1 MLAPDGSF
9 LLYVTDSLQIR
20 RLPELETR
28 EISGTKAASSPFV
41 SPDGRWIGFYANG
54 KLKKIAVD
62 GREPVE
68 VADVSADSAG
78 AAFAS
83 SDRILF
89 SPGWY
94 RSAIQSVSA
103 DGGPVTKISTLDEAG
118 GERGH
123 WWPNVL
129 PDGRHV
135 LITIWYAS
143 TGLAS
148 AKIGLLDLETGT
160 HRVLFPGAMAR
171 YTSGHVF
178 FFRAGQ
184 YYLAPFDPATQ
195 TMTGDAMPVLPDAL
209 SLDPTGDSNM
219 PVSVAASGALAY
231 WPGERSPV
239 MTFTWVDRRGQFSET
254 SIRSEADGA
263 ALSPDGQHVAVGRP
277 QREYQRSGSSTSPVA
292 RSR

>member
-1 MLAPDGSF
+1 MSRTA
-9 LLYVTDSLQIR
+9 LQLR
-20 RLPELETR
+20 RLSELETR
-28 EISGTKAASSPFV
+28 EIPGTKAASAPFV

-54 KLKKIAVD
+54 KLKKIASTAVS
-62 GREPVE
+62 RLKSQT
-68 VADVSADSAG
+68 VSADSAG

-103 DGGPVTKISTLDEAG
+103 DGGPVTQVSTLDEAA

-143 TGLAS
+143 TGLS
-148 AKIGLLDLETGT
+148 TAKIGVLDLETRT
-160 HRVLFPGAMAR
+160 HRVLFAGAMAR
-171 YTSGHVF
+171 YASGHVL

-184 YYLAPFDPATQ
+184 YYLAPFDPV
-195 TMTGDAMPVLPDAL
+195 DA
-209 SLDPTGDSNM
+209 
-219 PVSVAASGALAY
+219 
-231 WPGERSPV
+231 
-239 MTFTWVDRRGQFSET
+239 RR
-254 SIRSEADGA
+254 
-263 ALSPDGQHVAVGRP
+263 
-277 QREYQRSGSSTSPVA
+277 
-292 RSR
+292 